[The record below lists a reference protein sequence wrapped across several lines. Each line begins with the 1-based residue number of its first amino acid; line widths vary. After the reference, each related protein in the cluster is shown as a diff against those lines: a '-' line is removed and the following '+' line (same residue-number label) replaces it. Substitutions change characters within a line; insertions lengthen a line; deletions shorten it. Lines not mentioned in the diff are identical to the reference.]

1 MNRVYRVIWN
11 GVAGC
16 WQAVAETAR
25 AKGKS
30 DRQKTDSSS
39 FTGNASLSPALR
51 LAVIGLA
58 ATGAWAAP
66 QGGQVT
72 AGNAIIL
79 KNGVTTTPLNQKN
92 CTGYDGTD
100 RHTSTLVV
108 WHFCC
113 TGECSA

>member
-79 KNGVTTTPLNQKN
+79 KNGVTTTINQSSSLS
-92 CTGYDGTD
+92 DF
-100 RHTSTLVV
+100 LV
-108 WHFCC
+108 
-113 TGECSA
+113 A